1 MLIDTHCHLDGFSDA
16 EVMTV
21 VERAESVGV
30 IAIVNAGVTVESSGR
45 CAELTGLSMKLLA
58 GVGIHPMDLTQM
70 VDEYVYERLHAIA
83 TSTDRVVVISEIGLD
98 FMEGMPDREMQYQ
111 AFRQQIKLA
120 RELKKPIVF
129 HSREAHDDVLKVLRE
144 ERAYEV
150 GGAMHYFQADLQ
162 TAREA
167 IDLGFYISLAKPL
180 LRQLELQEVAA
191 QLPLDHIVLETD
203 SAPQPFKRNR
213 DRWTEPR
220 NLKDISE
227 KLAQLQRR
235 DVEEIQATTTANF
248 KRMLGPSSLVISSLE
263 QEHTQE
269 SV

>member
-16 EVMTV
+16 EVIGV
-21 VERAESVGV
+21 VERAQAAGV
-30 IAIVNAGVTVESSGR
+30 IAIVNAGVTVESSSR
-45 CAELTGLSMKLLA
+45 CVELTRLSIKLFA

-70 VDEYVYERLHAIA
+70 IDEHVYEQLKAIA
-83 TSTDRVVVISEIGLD
+83 TSTARVVVISEIGLD
-98 FMEGMPDREMQYQ
+98 FMKGMPDREMQYQ
-111 AFRQQIKLA
+111 AFRQQIRLA
-120 RELKKPIVF
+120 RELNKPIVF
-129 HSREAHDDVLKVLRE
+129 HSREAHDEVLKVLRE

-180 LRQLELQEVAA
+180 LQQLELQEVAA
-191 QLPLDHIVLETD
+191 QLPIDHIVLETD

-227 KLAQLQRR
+227 KLAHLQGR
-235 DVEEIQATTTANF
+235 DIGEIQAVTTANF
-248 KRMLGPSSLVISSLE
+248 KRMLGSNSVAISS
-263 QEHTQE
+263 
-269 SV
+269 

>member
-1 MLIDTHCHLDGFSDA
+1 MLDDNDTASSKKIGGL
-16 EVMTV
+16 
-21 VERAESVGV
+21 VGHFPLRLASRV
-30 IAIVNAGVTVESSGR
+30 IP
-45 CAELTGLSMKLLA
+45 EL
-58 GVGIHPMDLTQM
+58 
-70 VDEYVYERLHAIA
+70 
-83 TSTDRVVVISEIGLD
+83 VIN
-98 FMEGMPDREMQYQ
+98 
-111 AFRQQIKLA
+111 
-120 RELKKPIVF
+120 
-129 HSREAHDDVLKVLRE
+129 VLKVLRE

-263 QEHTQE
+263 Q
-269 SV
+269 